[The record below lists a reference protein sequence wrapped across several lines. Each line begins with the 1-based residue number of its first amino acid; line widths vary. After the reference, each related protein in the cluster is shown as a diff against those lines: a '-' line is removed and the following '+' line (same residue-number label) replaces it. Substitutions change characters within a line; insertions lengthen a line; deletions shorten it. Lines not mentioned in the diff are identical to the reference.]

1 MVPMSPERDE
11 RTKMRNHQD
20 SEKKVMLELNLRPGQ
35 DVIGKAGGQKQR
47 SILLN
52 AESGSRSHGRA

>member
-1 MVPMSPERDE
+1 
-11 RTKMRNHQD
+11 MRNHQD

-47 SILLN
+47 P
-52 AESGSRSHGRA
+52 E